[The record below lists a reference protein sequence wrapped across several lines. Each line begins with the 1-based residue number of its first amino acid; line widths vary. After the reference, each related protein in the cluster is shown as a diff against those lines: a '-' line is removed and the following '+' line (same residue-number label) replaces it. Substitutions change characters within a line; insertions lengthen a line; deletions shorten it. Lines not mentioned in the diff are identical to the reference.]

1 MSLQSSTMS
10 LIVTLFVMTLVTQ
23 CWTAP
28 QRRNWTPQAMLYL
41 KGARQH
47 LGFRDNFMFLFQM
60 SLFCVSAVT
69 PDQSSGGLGLSLA
82 SSVLLELL
90 QRAVVKGK
98 TPESHHR
105 HCA

>member
-1 MSLQSSTMS
+1 MS

-41 KGARQH
+41 KGAQGHRSVLERTSREEDDTVH
-47 LGFRDNFMFLFQM
+47 L
-60 SLFCVSAVT
+60 VT

-90 QRAVVKGK
+90 QRAVVKGGG
-98 TPESHHR
+98 TLRNYPDEQELNLNYL
-105 HCA
+105 